1 MILRKPYAFFIK
13 HFRFFHFV
21 MLVFLGLIV
30 YRTNIV
36 RTFFNEYLNAVA
48 YIIPENIASS
58 MFTNTTYIWG
68 VIVILFS
75 IIVFVVMNKKEKPV
89 LFYGL
94 NILLVISTLVFLT
107 YSRVIV
113 YRLQSEL
120 VSVQILRALR
130 DIGNIL
136 FMVQAVFLI
145 VTFVRA
151 IGFDIKKFN
160 FSKDLQELNIS
171 SEDYEEYEVQFNFD
185 KNEFKRNIRK
195 NIREFKYFL
204 LENKKMIIIF
214 TSIFIM
220 VVFSF
225 IYFNFWK
232 FSKKVNTNSFFTTS
246 DFSMKITNSYITQK
260 NYKQKNISDNYLVA
274 VLLETKKSNN
284 KINTS
289 KTQLRV
295 GKGIYYPIDSKYK
308 EALSDLGTV
317 YDSQKLENDSN
328 KFVLIYEIP
337 VALKDK
343 EMSFV
348 YLDNYTR
355 TLFGEKY
362 TEYKINLKPTNIDE
376 NITTKETELE
386 NNLEFNNDFIKG
398 NLTIMNY
405 ELNDLFTK
413 KYNTCITKTE
423 CYDLNEYLQPS
434 FTGYED
440 KTILRINATLNYDES
455 SSINDDLISLISKY
469 GQIVYTIGDKTYTS
483 NNITATNFEI
493 KKDNQNYYMEVS
505 KKLKDATKID
515 IVLNIRNNKYV
526 YNLKK

>member
-13 HFRFFHFV
+13 HFRFFHFI

-30 YRTNIV
+30 YRTNMV
-36 RTFFNEYLNAVA
+36 RTFFNEYLNAIA

-68 VIVILFS
+68 VTVILFS

-120 VSVQILRALR
+120 VSVQVLRALR

-136 FMVQAVFLI
+136 FMAQAVFLI

-214 TSIFIM
+214 TSISIM

-225 IYFNFWK
+225 IYLNFWK
-232 FSKKVNTNSFFTTS
+232 FSKKVNTNLFFTTS

-289 KTQLRV
+289 
-295 GKGIYYPIDSKYK
+295 I
-308 EALSDLGTV
+308 
-317 YDSQKLENDSN
+317 
-328 KFVLIYEIP
+328 
-337 VALKDK
+337 
-343 EMSFV
+343 
-348 YLDNYTR
+348 
-355 TLFGEKY
+355 
-362 TEYKINLKPTNIDE
+362 
-376 NITTKETELE
+376 
-386 NNLEFNNDFIKG
+386 
-398 NLTIMNY
+398 
-405 ELNDLFTK
+405 
-413 KYNTCITKTE
+413 
-423 CYDLNEYLQPS
+423 
-434 FTGYED
+434 
-440 KTILRINATLNYDES
+440 
-455 SSINDDLISLISKY
+455 
-469 GQIVYTIGDKTYTS
+469 
-483 NNITATNFEI
+483 
-493 KKDNQNYYMEVS
+493 
-505 KKLKDATKID
+505 
-515 IVLNIRNNKYV
+515 
-526 YNLKK
+526 

>member
-21 MLVFLGLIV
+21 MLIFLGLIV

-120 VSVQILRALR
+120 VSVQVLRALR

-225 IYFNFWK
+225 IYLNFWK

-260 NYKQKNISDNYLVA
+260 NYKQKNISVSRYC
-274 VLLETKKSNN
+274 NN
-284 KINTS
+284 
-289 KTQLRV
+289 
-295 GKGIYYPIDSKYK
+295 
-308 EALSDLGTV
+308 
-317 YDSQKLENDSN
+317 
-328 KFVLIYEIP
+328 
-337 VALKDK
+337 
-343 EMSFV
+343 
-348 YLDNYTR
+348 
-355 TLFGEKY
+355 
-362 TEYKINLKPTNIDE
+362 
-376 NITTKETELE
+376 
-386 NNLEFNNDFIKG
+386 
-398 NLTIMNY
+398 
-405 ELNDLFTK
+405 
-413 KYNTCITKTE
+413 
-423 CYDLNEYLQPS
+423 
-434 FTGYED
+434 
-440 KTILRINATLNYDES
+440 
-455 SSINDDLISLISKY
+455 
-469 GQIVYTIGDKTYTS
+469 
-483 NNITATNFEI
+483 
-493 KKDNQNYYMEVS
+493 NQNNR
-505 KKLKDATKID
+505 IHHC
-515 IVLNIRNNKYV
+515 
-526 YNLKK
+526 

>member
-68 VIVILFS
+68 VTVILFS

-120 VSVQILRALR
+120 VSVQVLRALR

-145 VTFVRA
+145 VTFIRA

-160 FSKDLQELNIS
+160 FSKDLQELDIS

-214 TSIFIM
+214 TSVFII

-225 IYFNFWK
+225 
-232 FSKKVNTNSFFTTS
+232 
-246 DFSMKITNSYITQK
+246 
-260 NYKQKNISDNYLVA
+260 
-274 VLLETKKSNN
+274 
-284 KINTS
+284 
-289 KTQLRV
+289 
-295 GKGIYYPIDSKYK
+295 
-308 EALSDLGTV
+308 TV
-317 YDSQKLENDSN
+317 T
-328 KFVLIYEIP
+328 LI
-337 VALKDK
+337 
-343 EMSFV
+343 
-348 YLDNYTR
+348 
-355 TLFGEKY
+355 
-362 TEYKINLKPTNIDE
+362 
-376 NITTKETELE
+376 
-386 NNLEFNNDFIKG
+386 
-398 NLTIMNY
+398 
-405 ELNDLFTK
+405 
-413 KYNTCITKTE
+413 
-423 CYDLNEYLQPS
+423 PS
-434 FTGYED
+434 IVRF
-440 KTILRINATLNYDES
+440 TIL
-455 SSINDDLISLISKY
+455 SLC
-469 GQIVYTIGDKTYTS
+469 
-483 NNITATNFEI
+483 
-493 KKDNQNYYMEVS
+493 
-505 KKLKDATKID
+505 L
-515 IVLNIRNNKYV
+515 L
-526 YNLKK
+526 

>member
-1 MILRKPYAFFIK
+1 M
-13 HFRFFHFV
+13 
-21 MLVFLGLIV
+21 
-30 YRTNIV
+30 V

-58 MFTNTTYIWG
+58 MFTNMTYIWG
-68 VIVILFS
+68 VTVILFS

-120 VSVQILRALR
+120 VSVQVLRALR

-145 VTFVRA
+145 VTFIRA

-185 KNEFKRNIRK
+185 KNEFKRNVRK

-214 TSIFIM
+214 TSVFII

-225 IYFNFWK
+225 IYLNFWK

-260 NYKQKNISDNYLVA
+260 NYKQKNISDNTRQAFQPAMHNY
-274 VLLETKKSNN
+274 
-284 KINTS
+284 INW
-289 KTQLRV
+289 LN
-295 GKGIYYPIDSKYK
+295 IYSADFYYRFDNIR
-308 EALSDLGTV
+308 
-317 YDSQKLENDSN
+317 
-328 KFVLIYEIP
+328 FLIY
-337 VALKDK
+337 
-343 EMSFV
+343 
-348 YLDNYTR
+348 T
-355 TLFGEKY
+355 
-362 TEYKINLKPTNIDE
+362 
-376 NITTKETELE
+376 
-386 NNLEFNNDFIKG
+386 FIH
-398 NLTIMNY
+398 
-405 ELNDLFTK
+405 
-413 KYNTCITKTE
+413 CI
-423 CYDLNEYLQPS
+423 
-434 FTGYED
+434 
-440 KTILRINATLNYDES
+440 
-455 SSINDDLISLISKY
+455 
-469 GQIVYTIGDKTYTS
+469 
-483 NNITATNFEI
+483 
-493 KKDNQNYYMEVS
+493 
-505 KKLKDATKID
+505 
-515 IVLNIRNNKYV
+515 LNII
-526 YNLKK
+526 